1 MKKGTQAP
9 ASMSKPKEGAMG
21 ATTKVK
27 GGDVKQPFAGAP
39 KPGKKVK
46 K

>member
-9 ASMSKPKEGAMG
+9 ASMIKPVEGSKEGSVQPAG
-21 ATTKVK
+21 KK
-27 GGDVKQPFAGAP
+27 LLPFAGAP
-39 KPGKKVK
+39 KPGKMVK

>member
-1 MKKGTQAP
+1 MA
-9 ASMSKPKEGAMG
+9 KPKEGAMG
-21 ATTKVK
+21 ATVKMTGGKVE
-27 GGDVKQPFAGAP
+27 QPFAGAP